1 MPPTLVLTND
11 FPPRIGG
18 IESFVADLCSLLD
31 DDVVVH
37 TSGPPGAEATDVQ
50 RGFPVLRDGGLLLPT
65 PATAREAVRVLRRHR
80 AERVLFGAAAPLG
93 LLAPVLRRAGARR
106 IVGLTHGHEVWWARM
121 PAART
126 LLRRVGDGCDHL
138 TTISD
143 FTTARIAP
151 ALSPQASAR
160 LLRLPPPVDL
170 DRFVPGSRALGP
182 PRCVAVGRFVVQ
194 KGFDTLLRSWRRVLD
209 GWPSTV
215 PRPELVLVGDGPQ
228 RTALERLVALLG
240 LHEGVRFTGPQPRDA
255 VLAELQAAQ
264 VFALPVRSRW
274 RGLNAEGLGLAAV
287 EAAACGLPVVVGR
300 SGGAPETVRDG
311 VSGNVVAPD
320 DPAGLADAV
329 RPLLLDRTRAQA
341 MGAAGRAHV
350 RDRFG
355 SDSVRQ
361 TLRQALALD

>member
-1 MPPTLVLTND
+1 MPTLVVTND

-18 IESFVADLCSLLD
+18 IESFVADLCNLLD

-37 TSGPPGAEATDVQ
+37 TSGPPGAVVTDG
-50 RGFPVLRDGGLLLPT
+50 RRRYPVHRDGGLLLPT
-65 PATAREAVRVLRRHR
+65 PATAREAVRLLRRHG

-93 LLAPVLRRAGARR
+93 LLAPVLRRAGAQR
-106 IVGLTHGHEVWWARM
+106 IVGLTHGHEVWWARV

-151 ALSPQASAR
+151 ALSPGARAR

-170 DRFVPGSRALGP
+170 DRFVPGAPAAGP

-209 GWPSTV
+209 DWPPTT
-215 PRPELVLVGDGPQ
+215 PHPQLVLVGDGPE
-228 RTALERLVALLG
+228 RAVLERLAGALG
-240 LHEGVRFTGPQPRDA
+240 LADGVRFTGPVSRDA
-255 VLAELQAAQ
+255 VLAELRAAR

-311 VSGNVVAPD
+311 VSGHVVEPD
-320 DPAGLADAV
+320 DPAALADAV
-329 RPLLLDRTRAQA
+329 RPLLLDGARARA
-341 MGAAGRAHV
+341 LGVAGRAHV
-350 RDRFG
+350 AERYG
-355 SDSVRQ
+355 SAHVGR
-361 TLRQALALD
+361 TLRRALGLD